1 MQGEASWIAKWIFW
15 FIEDIPID
23 IVNGVHKP
31 TSTPQGLTLYVY
43 VCVSDL
49 EWHEPHHDTG
59 DQVMRPLI
67 CPAGKSAEVPDLCQ
81 PSWAQWIPM
90 DPNGSMD
97 TENLTRNMMICL
109 SVFNYDA
116 VSPPKCGCSKT
127 RTWFQDQNV

>member
-1 MQGEASWIAKWIFW
+1 M
-15 FIEDIPID
+15 
-23 IVNGVHKP
+23 
-31 TSTPQGLTLYVY
+31 
-43 VCVSDL
+43 CVSDL

-116 VSPPKCGCSKT
+116 VSPPQV
-127 RTWFQDQNV
+127 WMFQDQNVVPRPERVAFGLPMAPVVGLIGDGR